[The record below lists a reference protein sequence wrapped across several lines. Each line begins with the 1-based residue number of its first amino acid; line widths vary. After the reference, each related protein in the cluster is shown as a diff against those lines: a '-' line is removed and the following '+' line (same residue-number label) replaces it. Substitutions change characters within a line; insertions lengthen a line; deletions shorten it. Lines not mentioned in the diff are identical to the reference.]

1 MVRGRKP
8 ENSRMAKET
17 RAAKRAHW
25 EGVLAQWRES
35 GLSKAAFCR
44 EHEIRPRQFRYWF
57 EHLAPGPD
65 PSPAFAPVHC
75 GGGRDVL
82 RRALRAGRRWDRK
95 RQCKPTP
102 RQKEFR
108 HAPFNL
114 LPTHHPAPCRRT
126 PVPGGVWRYAPSP
139 EGGGEFVLPEGLHR
153 GP

>member
-1 MVRGRKP
+1 
-8 ENSRMAKET
+8 MAKET

-75 GGGRDVL
+75 GGGSGVRIRLRSGLAVEVETDFDPATLMRVL
-82 RRALRAGRRWDRK
+82 QAVAS
-95 RQCKPTP
+95 
-102 RQKEFR
+102 
-108 HAPFNL
+108 
-114 LPTHHPAPCRRT
+114 PC
-126 PVPGGVWRYAPSP
+126 
-139 EGGGEFVLPEGLHR
+139 
-153 GP
+153 